1 MKAFLR
7 NTSLS
12 MILAIFSLALVFCA
26 QAPESHKNENKE
38 NKKGNTN
45 MIRGHVLHTVL
56 QPGEIPAIFAPEFI
70 TVAEADKYYYPDE
83 PLIAVVEGDVAK
95 GYSTWHLDR
104 HEIVNDFI
112 SGKAITVT
120 W

>member
-1 MKAFLR
+1 MRISIRK
-7 NTSLS
+7 TSLLVL
-12 MILAIFSLALVFCA
+12 LAIFSLVLTFCA
-26 QAPESHKNENKE
+26 QPTENQKNENKKE
-38 NKKGNTN
+38 NTN

-56 QPGEIPAIFAPEFI
+56 QPGEIPAIFEPEFI
-70 TVAEADKYYYPDE
+70 TVAEANQYYYPDE
-83 PLIAVVEGDVAK
+83 PLIAVVEGEVAK

-112 SGKAITVT
+112 NGNAITVT

>member
-1 MKAFLR
+1 MRISIRKPSLFVLLAMFL
-7 NTSLS
+7 
-12 MILAIFSLALVFCA
+12 LVLTFCS
-26 QAPESHKNENKE
+26 QAPEKTKSENKNENK
-38 NKKGNTN
+38 NL
-45 MIRGHVLHTVL
+45 IRGHALHTVL
-56 QPGEIPAIFAPEFI
+56 QPGEIPAIFEPEFI
-70 TVAEADKYYYPDE
+70 TMAEADPYYYSDE

-112 SGKAITVT
+112 NGNAITVT